1 MPHHN
6 RRQGLLCA
14 YHRPNLRFT
23 PYRRRTVFPDVPLRD
38 GVSNM
43 TICITGLGT
52 TKGFSVLMTDA
63 IPDLQLQMNG
73 QCFPMFLYE
82 TEEV

>member
-1 MPHHN
+1 MLPH
-6 RRQGLLCA
+6 
-14 YHRPNLRFT
+14 
-23 PYRRRTVFPDVPLRD
+23 VPLRD
-38 GVSNM
+38 GVTNM

-63 IPDLQLQMNG
+63 IPDVQLQMNG

-82 TEEV
+82 TEEAQ

>member
-1 MPHHN
+1 MPHHD
-6 RRQGLLCA
+6 RWQGLLCA
-14 YHRPNLRFT
+14 YHRPNPRFT
-23 PYRRRTVFPDVPLRD
+23 PYRRRTVLPDVPLRD
-38 GVSNM
+38 GVTNM

-82 TEEV
+82 TEEA